1 MYSASPINKNKNL
14 IIFIFEKVCPNV
26 GRKSFKNNG
35 ENPDHYVVV
44 VVLQQVRIFQH
55 IKV

>member
-1 MYSASPINKNKNL
+1 VYSASPINKNKNL
-14 IIFIFEKVCPNV
+14 IIFIFEKVCTNV